1 MKKSTTIWVTAALAS
16 VVGAC
21 AYLTGEADPA
31 AMDAAA
37 NTVETVGGVV
47 ETFVTPFQA
56 IIGNAITAITTA
68 VAVMLRRNATRA
80 RALDAVAH
88 PPAA

>member
-1 MKKSTTIWVTAALAS
+1 MKKSTTMCVTAAVFA
-16 VVGAC
+16 VAGAC
-21 AYLTGEADPA
+21 AYLEGEASPE

-37 NTVETVGGVV
+37 DAVTTVGGVV

-56 IIGNAITAITTA
+56 VIGNAITAITTA
-68 VAVMLRRNATRA
+68 VVVMLRRNATRA

-88 PPAA
+88 PKV